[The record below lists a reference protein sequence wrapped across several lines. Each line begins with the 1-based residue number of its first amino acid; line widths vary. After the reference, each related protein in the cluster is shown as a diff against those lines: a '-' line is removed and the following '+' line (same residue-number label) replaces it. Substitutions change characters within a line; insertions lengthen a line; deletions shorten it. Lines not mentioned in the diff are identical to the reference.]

1 MSTIGVVVCAWH
13 HGQVK
18 QVLGFSRFIVLVA
31 VIGLGATTIA
41 SFGWGVA
48 KSVKLIGDLLEGAW
62 RDDVTIVQLLGVIDM
77 YLLAVVQLIV
87 TIGLYELFIDELPVP
102 QWLRVDS
109 LDGLK
114 KSIIDV
120 LIVYMGVKG
129 IEGLLTKKDALDSL
143 SFSGAVAILV
153 IALTAFRAFG
163 VARKS

>member
-1 MSTIGVVVCAWH
+1 
-13 HGQVK
+13 
-18 QVLGFSRFIVLVA
+18 
-31 VIGLGATTIA
+31 
-41 SFGWGVA
+41 
-48 KSVKLIGDLLEGAW
+48 
-62 RDDVTIVQLLGVIDM
+62 TIVQLLGVIDM

-87 TIGLYELFIDELPVP
+87 TIGLYELFIDELAVP

>member
-18 QVLGFSRFIVLVA
+18 QVLGLSRFIVLVA

-87 TIGLYELFIDELPVP
+87 TIGLYELFIDELAVP

>member
-1 MSTIGVVVCAWH
+1 
-13 HGQVK
+13 VK

-48 KSVKLIGDLLEGAW
+48 KSVKLIGDLLDGAW

-87 TIGLYELFIDELPVP
+87 TIGLYELFIDELAVP

>member
-1 MSTIGVVVCAWH
+1 M
-13 HGQVK
+13 K
-18 QVLGFSRFIVLVA
+18 QILGFSRFIVLVA
-31 VIGLGATTIA
+31 VIGLGATTVA

-48 KSVKLIGDLLEGAW
+48 KSVKLIGDLLQGAW

-102 QWLRVDS
+102 QRLRVDS